1 MQSPHAGGDARA
13 PRCRWFNHSAHRYII
28 CHVADR
34 IRKPSVKK
42 MSEQYVQPSTL
53 NLQPSTFNSQPS
65 TFNIAPPGFR
75 HVRWR
80 FTERIA
86 QRDQESDQNVLDI
99 DEQEQR

>member
-53 NLQPSTFNSQPS
+53 NLQRYNLQLSTFNLQLSTSLPPVFVTSDGASPS
-65 TFNIAPPGFR
+65 G
-75 HVRWR
+75 
-80 FTERIA
+80 
-86 QRDQESDQNVLDI
+86 
-99 DEQEQR
+99 